1 MFDGLGRFSLCIRE
15 SKERFRGS
23 FCEGED
29 QVCGRAIIRTR
40 SLAPSTLSP
49 FHRIPGVVCRGRS
62 GTFPRPELHHIGDLD
77 QLGNMCILRRPAGC
91 IMPENWRDYSKHP
104 KARAG
109 TSGQR
114 ISRRRE
120 TLRSNEVCSLQAK
133 TLGPKPWPGLGATSR
148 DIHMPLCSRSLHSCV
163 AAEFVV

>member
-1 MFDGLGRFSLCIRE
+1 MFDGLDRFSLCIRE

-62 GTFPRPELHHIGDLD
+62 GTFPRPKLHHIGDLD

-104 KARAG
+104 KARGG
-109 TSGQR
+109 TSGSR

-148 DIHMPLCSRSLHSCV
+148 DIHMPL
-163 AAEFVV
+163 